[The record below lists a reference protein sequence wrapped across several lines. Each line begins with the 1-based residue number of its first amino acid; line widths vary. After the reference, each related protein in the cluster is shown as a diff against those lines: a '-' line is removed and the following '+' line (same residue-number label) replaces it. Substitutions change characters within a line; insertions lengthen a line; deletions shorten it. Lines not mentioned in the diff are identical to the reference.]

1 MKITR
6 EHYGAD
12 DVQVSVKLAQ
22 RKYMTCNASILPHVP
37 MNFNGSTSF
46 HVTLQYNMKY
56 NLNVE
61 GKALYREN
69 RITHM
74 ELHYGELFIHESTD
88 IDRNSLC
95 S

>member
-1 MKITR
+1 MKITS
-6 EHYGAD
+6 EHYGAN

-22 RKYMTCNASILPHVP
+22 RKYMTCNASILPHVS
-37 MNFNGSTSF
+37 MNFNGNTSF
-46 HVTLQYNMKY
+46 QVTLLYNMKY
-56 NLNVE
+56 NLSVE
-61 GKALYREN
+61 GKALCRET

-88 IDRNSLC
+88 IDRNTLC